1 MQLWSTDSEHV
12 GDLLPGPALIPG
24 SAYLRR
30 LELLKQPPEGSYR
43 PQAGLWVAVRCRRGE
58 FIDFTHAC
66 QLTLTGIAASIYV
79 DEWVPAG
86 EKVRTDRST
95 PVRRAGPS
103 PLPGWRARWPSAPRS
118 GPSRHTGMTRR
129 LCSRPQRRACT
140 VPVAAATQAGSRA
153 STGGGAAWSTT
164 PVGCWHRAAGWRCS
178 PRPVRRTTRTFRAGR
193 LSSVRA
199 ATLLRSFLIGG
210 KERWSSACLLERGMS

>member
-1 MQLWSTDSEHV
+1 MLLVRRLSTDSEHV

-118 GPSRHTGMTRR
+118 GASRHTGMMRR

-140 VPVAAATQAGSRA
+140 VPRRRSDAGRKQGFDWWRGSVVDDARRLLAPGCWLAVSTQAGA
-153 STGGGAAWSTT
+153 TDDEDFPGWAA
-164 PVGCWHRAAGWRCS
+164 
-178 PRPVRRTTRTFRAGR
+178 
-193 LSSVRA
+193 
-199 ATLLRSFLIGG
+199 LIGAG
-210 KERWSSACLLERGMS
+210 GHVVAELPDWREGTLVVGLPA